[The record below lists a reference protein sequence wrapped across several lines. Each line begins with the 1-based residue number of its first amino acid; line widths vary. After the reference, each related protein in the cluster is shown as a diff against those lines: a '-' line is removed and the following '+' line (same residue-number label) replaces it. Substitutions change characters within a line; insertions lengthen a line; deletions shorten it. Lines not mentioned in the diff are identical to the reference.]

1 MDTKYKITSTKYW
14 LLVMSYQQ
22 VSDMMYQ
29 ISRIKYQVS
38 DIKYLILL
46 FPGLQEKIEIWPET
60 WWYSSVC
67 ARQFTPWGDKSPHHK
82 VRDSTN

>member
-1 MDTKYKITSTKYW
+1 MNQISSLLYQVSDTKYKITSTNINCS
-14 LLVMSYQQ
+14 LSSMSN
-22 VSDMMYQ
+22 
-29 ISRIKYQVS
+29 QVS